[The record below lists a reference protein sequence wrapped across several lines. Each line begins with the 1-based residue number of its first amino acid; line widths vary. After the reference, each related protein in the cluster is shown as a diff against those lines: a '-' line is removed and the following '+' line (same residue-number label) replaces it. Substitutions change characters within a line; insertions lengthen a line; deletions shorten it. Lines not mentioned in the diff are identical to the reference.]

1 MPRPNLGGRIEEQG
15 LVSPPARTSSSRL
28 ILELP
33 PPIQE
38 IGLPSAGGL
47 TNSWSLKK
55 IAHSG
60 EPSLA
65 IAVPSAS
72 EGGGQVGKPEQYR
85 RMAAQ
90 CLHLARVVRDA
101 VSKAILLKMAET
113 WVKLAERL
121 KADAEKES
129 V

>member
-1 MPRPNLGGRIEEQG
+1 MMPRPDLGGRIEEQG

-72 EGGGQVGKPEQYR
+72 EGGGGGKWASPNNIGGCGSVPALGASRARCCEQSDIAENGRDMGQAR
-85 RMAAQ
+85 RAFKG
-90 CLHLARVVRDA
+90 RR
-101 VSKAILLKMAET
+101 
-113 WVKLAERL
+113 
-121 KADAEKES
+121 
-129 V
+129 